1 MDEATRDRQERAAL
15 NQSMWREINE
25 LVLTKR
31 QDNPTFTSFVCECAA
46 DTCTEEVSLTR
57 EEYEAVRRVPN
68 RFFVRPGHVVSD
80 GVERVVDDAGTDG
93 ARYQVVEKIGEGELV
108 AAEHDP
114 RAPE

>member
-1 MDEATRDRQERAAL
+1 VDEAIRSRRERAAH

-25 LVLTKR
+25 LALTKR

-46 DTCTEEVSLTR
+46 QTCTEEVALTR

-68 RFFVRPGHVVSD
+68 RFFVKPGHVVSSD
-80 GVERVVDDAGTDG
+80 VERVVDDAGADG
-93 ARYQVVEKIGEGELV
+93 GRYQLVEKIGEGELV
-108 AAEHDP
+108 ANAHDP

>member
-1 MDEATRDRQERAAL
+1 VEEAIRDRQERAAR

-25 LVLTKR
+25 LALTKR
-31 QDNPTFTSFVCECAA
+31 QANPTFTSFVCECAA
-46 DTCTEEVSLTR
+46 ESCSEEVSLTR

-68 RFFVRPGHVVSD
+68 RFFVKPGHVISND
-80 GVERVVDDAGTDG
+80 VERVVDGAGADG

-114 RAPE
+114 RSPE

>member
-1 MDEATRDRQERAAL
+1 MDEPLRDRQERAAR

-46 DTCTEEVSLTR
+46 DTCTAEVTLTR

-68 RFFVRPGHVVSD
+68 RFFVKPGHVVSEA
-80 GVERVVDDAGTDG
+80 VERVVDDVGADG
-93 ARYQVVEKIGEGELV
+93 ARYQVVEKLGEGELV
-108 AAEHDP
+108 ATEHDP